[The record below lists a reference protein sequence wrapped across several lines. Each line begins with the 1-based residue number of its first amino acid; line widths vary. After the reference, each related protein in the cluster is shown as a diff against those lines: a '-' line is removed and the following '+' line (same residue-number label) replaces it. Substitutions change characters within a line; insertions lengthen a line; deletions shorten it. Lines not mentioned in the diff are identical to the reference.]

1 MNHNHWLK
9 LWQSKDNGL
18 IQIELIECNRR
29 KKDVIWT
36 MNCTQIKNSS
46 LEPQNGKLAIKH
58 FQVENK
64 KWKIKN
70 DYSKCH
76 YYFHLKI
83 SIATKKS
90 DSYFGHKIF
99 RVWEFFFGV
108 LSFRLWNIGLLSQQR
123 RRRGDQHLASPG
135 IKVRVMIRLRLG
147 YGGSIV
153 VI

>member
-83 SIATKKS
+83 TEILVCWVSKDVEGQMFS
-90 DSYFGHKIF
+90 MS
-99 RVWEFFFGV
+99 
-108 LSFRLWNIGLLSQQR
+108 
-123 RRRGDQHLASPG
+123 DQHLASPG
-135 IKVRVMIRLRLG
+135 IKLL
-147 YGGSIV
+147 S
-153 VI
+153 